1 MLVLAGRADHP
12 PKTAG
17 FQMRDQTKTQKK
29 ASIFNNLRLRK
40 EENHIPAIL
49 FWHHWSKN
57 LIWPSFFHQLL
68 ALQNMTLWLCCFSFF
83 IFLKCTACI
92 VYKLLG
98 VCVFLC
104 VKEAANRG
112 LHYLFSGDSRN
123 HTGSFGWWWGVG
135 AVIDHVTLLH
145 RSEIK
150 ASHLQ
155 KQSILFPTVSKV
167 ERWR

>member
-1 MLVLAGRADHP
+1 MPPIRIRPQWSSSRSCNPRGCWCWPGWADHP

-49 FWHHWSKN
+49 FWHHRSKN
-57 LIWPSFFHQLL
+57 LIWPSFFHKLL
-68 ALQNMTLWLCCFSFF
+68 TLQNMTLWLCCFSFF

-98 VCVFLC
+98 VCVFFVWKRLRTEGYIIC
-104 VKEAANRG
+104 FLEIQG
-112 LHYLFSGDSRN
+112 IIQGILG
-123 HTGSFGWWWGVG
+123 GGGGW
-135 AVIDHVTLLH
+135 
-145 RSEIK
+145 E
-150 ASHLQ
+150 
-155 KQSILFPTVSKV
+155 P
-167 ERWR
+167 